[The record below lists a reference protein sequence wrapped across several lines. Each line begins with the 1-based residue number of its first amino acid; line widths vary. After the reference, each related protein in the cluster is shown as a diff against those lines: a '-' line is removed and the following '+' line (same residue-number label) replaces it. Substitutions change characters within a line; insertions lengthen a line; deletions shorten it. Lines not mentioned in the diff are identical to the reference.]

1 MGLDIA
7 VWRYPPG
14 TSRWKRIEHRMFNFI
29 TMNLR
34 GHPLRTTKI
43 IVEPIS
49 ATTTSTGLTVQ
60 AAYEPN

>member
-1 MGLDIA
+1 
-7 VWRYPPG
+7 
-14 TSRWKRIEHRMFNFI
+14 MFNFI